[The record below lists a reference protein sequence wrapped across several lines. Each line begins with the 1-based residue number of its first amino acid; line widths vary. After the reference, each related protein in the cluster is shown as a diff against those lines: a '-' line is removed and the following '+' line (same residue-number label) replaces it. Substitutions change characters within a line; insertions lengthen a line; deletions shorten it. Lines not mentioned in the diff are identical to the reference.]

1 VAVVLAACA
10 LPTSA
15 DYAPIWDNAPVNSS
29 VQDCPQVPAGAT
41 LPRNFVYTLQAL
53 NSAGQMVTQ

>member
-1 VAVVLAACA
+1 M
-10 LPTSA
+10 PA